1 MLYDVKKGPQQMK
14 TVIDDENLHILSFFE
29 TCSQGKSEIS
39 SPSNPKLRPLLD
51 GLSNVMSD

>member
-1 MLYDVKKGPQQMK
+1 MF
-14 TVIDDENLHILSFFE
+14 DDENLHILSFFE

-51 GLSNVMSD
+51 GLSERDVQLSPIICIIEH